1 MIEYNARECKLNK
14 QKRAIKNESN
24 AREEKL
30 GYPISSSSSRA
41 KKSSSSSS
49 PNILSSSS
57 SPSSSSSSRGLGTVG
72 SAYRPNS
79 SGEMMDSLSLEALC
93 RSLAS
98 FLRLE
103 SGERSNSSSP
113 EFNPASEGVR
123 LRSRLRLIRGVE
135 GPL

>member
-1 MIEYNARECKLNK
+1 MPIKQAKKSNK
-14 QKRAIKNESN
+14 KNESN
-24 AREEKL
+24 VSKN
-30 GYPISSSSSRA
+30 YPISSSSSRA

-49 PNILSSSS
+49 PNILSSPS

-79 SGEMMDSLSLEALC
+79 SGEMTDSLSLEAFC

-103 SGERSNSSSP
+103 SGERSKSSSLA
-113 EFNPASEGVR
+113 FNPASDGVR
-123 LRSRLRLIRGVE
+123 LRNRLRLVRGVE